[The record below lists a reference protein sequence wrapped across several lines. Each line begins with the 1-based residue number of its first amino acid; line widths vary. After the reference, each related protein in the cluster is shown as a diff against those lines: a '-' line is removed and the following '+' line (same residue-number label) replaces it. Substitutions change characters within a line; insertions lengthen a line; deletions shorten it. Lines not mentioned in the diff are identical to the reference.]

1 MRKVVKLM
9 GSSTSNWISGA
20 RVLTGMKSLVLI
32 CAIAACG
39 GKQQPGGGSGSG
51 SDEHPGVVADTR
63 TPFEKRLDSA
73 CDALAPRLT
82 QCAVDDSKAELA
94 AGRITQAKFDEL
106 TSPQQRALL
115 DKDWATKCN
124 KADRSSRQVR
134 VLEVCHAEET
144 SCEPLLDCLENLNK
158 QPAK

>member
-1 MRKVVKLM
+1 MPMRTL
-9 GSSTSNWISGA
+9 
-20 RVLTGMKSLVLI
+20 LVI

-39 GKQQPGGGSGSG
+39 GKQQTTGGGGGG

-63 TPFEKRLDSA
+63 TPLEKRLDAA
-73 CDALAPRLT
+73 CEALGPRLT

-94 AGRITQAKFDEL
+94 AGRITQNQFDEL
-106 TSPQQRALL
+106 TSAQMRAAL

-124 KADRSSRQVR
+124 RPDRSSRQVR

-144 SCEPLLDCLENLNK
+144 ACDPLLDCLENLNK
-158 QPAK
+158 PTAK